1 MVQYLTN
8 GSIEMLKPSSA
19 IMGAGLG
26 EAVALVT
33 DGRFSGGSHGFLIG
47 HVVPEAAVGG
57 PIGLVKDGDLITID
71 AENRLLDLAVDEG
84 ILSAR
89 KQEWQENE
97 KTGKNPETGLTMRGT
112 LGKYAR

>member
-1 MVQYLTN
+1 
-8 GSIEMLKPSSA
+8 
-19 IMGAGLG
+19 MGAGLG
-26 EAVALVT
+26 ESVALVT

-71 AENRLLDLAVDEG
+71 AENRLLDLVVEEDV
-84 ILSAR
+84 LSAR
-89 KQEWQENE
+89 RKEWVENE
-97 KTGKNPETGLTMRGT
+97 KAGKNPPTGLTMRGT

>member
-1 MVQYLTN
+1 
-8 GSIEMLKPSSA
+8 MLKPSSA

-26 EAVALVT
+26 ESVALVT

-71 AENRLLDLAVDEG
+71 AENRLLDLAIEEDV
-84 ILSAR
+84 LSAR
-89 KQEWQENE
+89 RKEWLENE
-97 KTGKNPETGLTMRGT
+97 KAGKNPRTGLTMRGT